1 MGYRSMAYNDYDY
14 PVRRGLYRSRN
25 GILAG
30 VCAGLAEYF
39 DFSVG
44 WTRLF
49 FVIAFIL
56 TGFWPIGVAY
66 IVAALMMKKE
76 PYYRY

>member
-1 MGYRSMAYNDYDY
+1 MAYDDYGY
-14 PVRRGLYRSRN
+14 PARRGLYRSRD

-30 VCAGLAEYF
+30 VCAGLADYF

-44 WTRLF
+44 WTRLLA
-49 FVIAFIL
+49 VIAFVC

>member
-1 MGYRSMAYNDYDY
+1 MAYDDDY
-14 PVRRGLYRSRN
+14 PARRGVYRSRK

-44 WTRLF
+44 WTRLL
-49 FVIAFIL
+49 VVVAFIC
-56 TGFWPIGVAY
+56 TGFWPVGVAY